1 MDLHD
6 RQRVRNDR
14 DALAATQE
22 ILGVLRLESSDRV
35 EYPTVTGRRCAS
47 QIGSMEVAELL
58 SSTGYS
64 FRVAADIAEI
74 GFRPRACVRSTRNLQ
89 QALLVYAGVER
100 PSYSRSPPQLC
111 RFRACARVT

>member
-64 FRVAADIAEI
+64 FRVAADMRRLDSDQ
-74 GFRPRACVRSTRNLQ
+74 GFASD
-89 QALLVYAGVER
+89 
-100 PSYSRSPPQLC
+100 QLETC
-111 RFRACARVT
+111 SKRFLYMLG